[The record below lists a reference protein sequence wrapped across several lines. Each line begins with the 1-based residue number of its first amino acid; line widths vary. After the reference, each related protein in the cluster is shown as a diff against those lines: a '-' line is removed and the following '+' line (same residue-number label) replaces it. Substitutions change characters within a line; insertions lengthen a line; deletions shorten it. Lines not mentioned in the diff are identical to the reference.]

1 MDILDFELF
10 NAGHMAKQAF
20 KNPDQLLLGAAD
32 PFGAKLWSGITGKD
46 YEPIVNQ
53 WGGASDGAYE
63 AAEAKGIN
71 TGSAKSAHQVS
82 QAIAGIFA
90 GGALGGAM
98 GGGASAAS
106 GNAAQGLSMGGGTG
120 LTAGSGAGLTS
131 MGGGTGLTMG
141 AGSGVQLSQAGT
153 SAGGASSGLL
163 SSSNLKTANDMMGL
177 AAKAGVFDGQQSP
190 QAQSAGLPA
199 RQADFTGLLSA
210 NRINQMSGAEKL
222 IAQRAAR
229 RG

>member
-1 MDILDFELF
+1 MGILDFEMF
-10 NAGHMAKQAF
+10 NAGHMLKQGL

-53 WGGASDGAYE
+53 WGGASDGAYK
-63 AAEAKGIN
+63 AAEAKGID
-71 TGSAKSAHQVS
+71 TGAAKGAHKVA

-98 GGGASAAS
+98 GGGAGAAS

-120 LTAGSGAGLTS
+120 LTAGSGAGLSS
-131 MGGGTGLTMG
+131 MGGGSGLTMG

-153 SAGGASSGLL
+153 SAGSAGGLL

-177 AAKAGVFDGQQSP
+177 AAKAGVFDAQQSP

-199 RQADFTGLLSA
+199 RQADFTGLLSS

>member
-1 MDILDFELF
+1 MSILDFELF
-10 NAGHMAKQAF
+10 NAGHMLKQGL

-46 YEPIVNQ
+46 YEPIVNE
-53 WGGASDGAYE
+53 WGGASDGAYK
-63 AAEAKGIN
+63 AAEAKGID
-71 TGSAKSAHQVS
+71 TGAAKSAHKVS
-82 QAIAGIFA
+82 QAVAGIFA

-98 GGGASAAS
+98 GGGAGAAS
-106 GNAAQGLSMGGGTG
+106 GGTAA
-120 LTAGSGAGLTS
+120 SGAG
-131 MGGGTGLTMG
+131 GLAVD
-141 AGSGVQLSQAGT
+141 AGYL
-153 SAGGASSGLL
+153 GGASSMGSMPAGMTVGAGYSAPAAGGGLL

-177 AAKAGVFDGQQSP
+177 AAKAGVFDAQQSP

-199 RQADFTGLLSA
+199 RQPDFTGLLSA

>member
-1 MDILDFELF
+1 MGIFDFELF
-10 NAGHMAKQAF
+10 NAGHMAKQAI
-20 KNPDQLLLGAAD
+20 KNPDQLLVGAAD

-46 YEPIVNQ
+46 YEPIVNE
-53 WGGASDGAYE
+53 WGGASDGAYK

-71 TGSAKSAHQVS
+71 TGAAKGAHQVA

-98 GGGASAAS
+98 GGGAGAAS

-120 LTAGSGAGLTS
+120 LTAGSGAGLSS
-131 MGGGTGLTMG
+131 MGGGTGLTG
-141 AGSGVQLSQAGT
+141 AGANIGYSGATT
-153 SAGGASSGLL
+153 SGGGLL

-177 AAKAGVFDGQQSP
+177 AAKAGVFDQGQQSP

>member
-1 MDILDFELF
+1 MGILDFELF

-71 TGSAKSAHQVS
+71 TGSAKGAHQVS

-98 GGGASAAS
+98 GGGAGAAS
-106 GNAAQGLSMGGGTG
+106 GGTAA
-120 LTAGSGAGLTS
+120 SGAG
-131 MGGGTGLTMG
+131 GLAVD
-141 AGSGVQLSQAGT
+141 AGYL
-153 SAGGASSGLL
+153 GGASSMGSMPAGMTVGAGYTGGTAAGGGLL